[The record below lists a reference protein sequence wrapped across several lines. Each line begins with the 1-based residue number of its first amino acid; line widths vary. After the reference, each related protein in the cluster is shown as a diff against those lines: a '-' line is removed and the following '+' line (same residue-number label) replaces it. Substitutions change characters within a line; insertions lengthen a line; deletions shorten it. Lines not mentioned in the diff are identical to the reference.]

1 MNIRLIYF
9 INHIEIKNM
18 QSLSKNAFY
27 SFIKSIGEGFEFEE
41 VWPWAEKQFAIN
53 YIKTIGISME

>member
-1 MNIRLIYF
+1 
-9 INHIEIKNM
+9 M